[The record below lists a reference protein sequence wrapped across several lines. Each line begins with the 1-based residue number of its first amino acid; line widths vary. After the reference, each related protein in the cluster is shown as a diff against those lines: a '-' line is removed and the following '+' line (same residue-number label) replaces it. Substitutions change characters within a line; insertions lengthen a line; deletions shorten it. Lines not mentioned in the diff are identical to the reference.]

1 MLNLIAV
8 LNSFLAIV
16 NLFLVIFIGLRII
29 PKLSGNFLYSM
40 IPGIGLGFLLTFLT
54 INFDSFSN
62 NLYHNPR
69 TPNLMCMTEGF
80 CLFMAIILYYLFE
93 SRCQK
98 AKKWPK
104 ILAAFAFGTAVPFC
118 LLLFA

>member
-1 MLNLIAV
+1 MLISITVASL
-8 LNSFLAIV
+8 FLV
-16 NLFLVIFIGLRII
+16 NLFLAGFICFKIV
-29 PKLSGNFLYSM
+29 PKLRGNFLYSM

-54 INFDSFSN
+54 IDFDLSKTN
-62 NLYHNPR
+62 YYKNPR
-69 TPNLMCMTEGF
+69 TPNLMCMTEVF
-80 CLFMAIILYYLFE
+80 CLFLAIILYYLFE

-104 ILAAFAFGTAVPFC
+104 ILAAFALGTAVPFC